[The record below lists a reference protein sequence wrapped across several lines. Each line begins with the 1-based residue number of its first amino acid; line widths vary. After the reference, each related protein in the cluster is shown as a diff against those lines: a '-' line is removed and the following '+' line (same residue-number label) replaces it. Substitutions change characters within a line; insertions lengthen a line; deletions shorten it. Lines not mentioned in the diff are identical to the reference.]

1 MAYIKYDPE
10 EEMIIATIY
19 LETNEVQD
27 QMSVHNKSWGI
38 HSLNLHNLLK
48 RVSLRVVYGN
58 GIEKHIRIC
67 L

>member
-1 MAYIKYDPE
+1 MANIKYDPE

-27 QMSVHNKSWGI
+27 RMSVHNKSWGI

-48 RVSLRVVYGN
+48 RASLRVIYGN
-58 GIEKHIRIC
+58 DTERHIRTC